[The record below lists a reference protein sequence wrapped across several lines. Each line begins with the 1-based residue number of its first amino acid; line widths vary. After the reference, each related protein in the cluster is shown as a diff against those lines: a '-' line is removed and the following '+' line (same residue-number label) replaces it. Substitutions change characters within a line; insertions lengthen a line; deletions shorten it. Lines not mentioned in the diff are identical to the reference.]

1 LNNLILLLAQVSFLI
16 NGYLSIDEY
25 SKRVNA
31 MRQIHPDKENLWQQL
46 TASSSFR
53 YWSQGHFPK
62 LSFYNF
68 IMAIIA

>member
-1 LNNLILLLAQVSFLI
+1 MQAGE

-46 TASSSFR
+46 EKYVLINQNLTS
-53 YWSQGHFPK
+53 
-62 LSFYNF
+62 LNNVLCL
-68 IMAIIA
+68 